1 MPPLNPFAAFTD
13 GTHEDSTPEPEDTA
27 ATHEDPAATPS
38 PTHPAPAPDPATED
52 TAAPVPHEDAP
63 ASTPDTAQEDRPAPP
78 LAKDRPSPPPAKDR
92 PVPRPGTEDRPAP
105 PLAKDRPVPRP
116 AARPAST
123 PEPATEDAPAS
134 TPADTEAFT
143 RTGRR
148 LLDNATVQTLREDYR
163 YSRELA
169 RYATIAEEWETV
181 GETERR
187 LAGEYG
193 ISATS
198 VHETVLGLRYAD
210 APGPIDTARRARY
223 DRYVQERETL
233 GDKAALARMRDVD
246 LAGSAPVVVVTI
258 TQPGEDPQDAT
269 RTIYPPGT
277 TVSVMAV
284 DPTDLADTS
293 GTQDRDTAT
302 DTSTTKKGK

>member
-1 MPPLNPFAAFTD
+1 MYKRQ
-13 GTHEDSTPEPEDTA
+13 
-27 ATHEDPAATPS
+27 
-38 PTHPAPAPDPATED
+38 
-52 TAAPVPHEDAP
+52 PHEDA
-63 ASTPDTAQEDRPAPP
+63 PDTAQEDQPASTP
-78 LAKDRPSPPPAKDR
+78 ATVVRPSPPPAKDR
-92 PVPRPGTEDRPAP
+92 PVPPRPGTADRPAP
-105 PLAKDRPVPRP
+105 PLAKDRPVPP
-116 AARPAST
+116 RPAS
-123 PEPATEDAPAS
+123 APAS
-134 TPADTEAFT
+134 TSATEDQPADAEAFT

-148 LLDNATVQTLREDYR
+148 LLDNATVHALREDYR

-169 RYATIAEEWETV
+169 RYATVAEEWETV

-269 RTIYPPGT
+269 QTIYPPGT

-284 DPTDLADTS
+284 DPTDLEDTS
-293 GTQDRDTAT
+293 GTQDRDTAAT
-302 DTSTTKKGK
+302 DTTTKKGK